1 VVFIEVRLI
10 ILGEEYRGILTVYT
24 MNPWKDVRR
33 SVLIGAHTKDK
44 KAKDKKDERQNA
56 ERKNVE
62 RKNVKRQNVDLQYV
76 EKTKRR
82 HFKMSTIT

>member
-1 VVFIEVRLI
+1 VFIEVRLI

-62 RKNVKRQNVDLQYV
+62 RKNVERQNVDRQKV
-76 EKTKRR
+76 GRKKSRKTKR
-82 HFKMSTIT
+82 